1 MVVASQDLNPGHL
14 ILELLNLATWIVVP
28 PHHVGIMYG
37 SFFFFFF
44 KTGIYLF
51 KRLQNIILND
61 YTDIGLESRL

>member
-37 SFFFFFF
+37 SFFFFFLKQVF
-44 KTGIYLF
+44 IYLKGCKTLF
-51 KRLQNIILND
+51 LMIIQ
-61 YTDIGLESRL
+61 I